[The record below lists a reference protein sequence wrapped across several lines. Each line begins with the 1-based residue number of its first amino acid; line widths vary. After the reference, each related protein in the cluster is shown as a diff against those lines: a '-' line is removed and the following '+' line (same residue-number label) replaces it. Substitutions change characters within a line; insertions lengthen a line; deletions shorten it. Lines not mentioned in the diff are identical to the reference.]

1 MVISAFETIIYEK
14 TDGVAYV
21 TLNRPEVMNR
31 HNVQMRDD
39 TYQVLNAIRDDP
51 EVLVAVFKGAG
62 ERAFC
67 VGADLSE
74 FGTAPPPALARQ
86 VRFERD
92 IWGTFP
98 TIKQPLIAAV
108 HGYVLGSGVE
118 IACFCDIRI
127 AAEDAVFGLPE
138 VSLGMIPAGGGT
150 QTVPRLIGAGRTLQM
165 FLTGER
171 LDARE
176 AHRIG
181 LVNMVVSREQLYPT
195 ADRIAR
201 TIASRGPIA
210 VRSVKEAVNRG
221 TEVTLDE
228 GLAIEKRLARAVGKT
243 RDAKEGVTAYVEKR
257 IPRFENA

>member
-1 MVISAFETIIYEK
+1 MAVTTFETIIYEK
-14 TDGVAYV
+14 RDGIAHV

-39 TYQVLNAIRDDP
+39 MYQVLSAIRDDP

-74 FGTAPPPALARQ
+74 FGTAPPPVLARQ

-92 IWGTFP
+92 IWGSFP
-98 TIKQPLIAAV
+98 TIRQPLIAAV

-150 QTVPRLIGAGRTLQM
+150 QTVPRLIGTGRTLHM
-165 FLTGER
+165 FLTGAR
-171 LDARE
+171 LDAAE
-176 AHRIG
+176 AHRVG
-181 LVNMVVSREQLYPT
+181 LVNVVVSRDQLYPT
-195 ADRIAR
+195 ADAMARKIA
-201 TIASRGPIA
+201 ACGPVA
-210 VRSVKEAVNRG
+210 VRLAKEAVNRG
-221 TEVTLDE
+221 MELTLDE
-228 GLAIEKRLARAVGKT
+228 GLALERKLARIVGKT
-243 RDAKEGVTAYVEKR
+243 LDAKEGVTAFVEKR
-257 IPRFENA
+257 APRFKDM